1 MARSAGVTGGRFEIG
16 GPEALS
22 WRDIIAIYERVL
34 GRGIDTHAVRT
45 GSPLPDLP
53 APVAALLAAMGTYD
67 SIIDSSSLARELE
80 ITPTRIED
88 VIRNQLIGA

>member
-1 MARSAGVTGGRFEIG
+1 MPVPRTRYASVPFVVD
-16 GPEALS
+16 LS
-22 WRDIIAIYERVL
+22 CLTSFLR
-34 GRGIDTHAVRT
+34 
-45 GSPLPDLP
+45 P